1 EHIGLDDREYWEILD
16 ILGLTFKPLQ
26 SLTFKPEY
34 EWACDFLRNHS
45 SNKDKLVNMG
55 LIKSVD
61 DLEPYVRMVN
71 PRMHKHYEVLTRYK
85 ELFCYSWSAGDILQN
100 LDLSS
105 LVSYL
110 KKNPE
115 DIPGFKSLYRNRLN
129 KLKGK

>member
-1 EHIGLDDREYWEILD
+1 MGLDDREYWEILD

-26 SLTFKPEY
+26 NLIFKPEY
-34 EWACDFLRNHS
+34 EWAYDFLRNRPHD
-45 SNKDKLVNMG
+45 NKEKLVEMG

-61 DLEPYVRMVN
+61 DLEPYTMMVN
-71 PRMHKHYEVLTRYK
+71 PRNHKYFQILNDYK
-85 ELFCYSWSAGDILQN
+85 GLFSYSWNKNDILQN
-100 LDLSS
+100 LDLGS
-105 LVSYL
+105 LVKHL

>member
-1 EHIGLDDREYWEILD
+1 
-16 ILGLTFKPLQ
+16 
-26 SLTFKPEY
+26 
-34 EWACDFLRNHS
+34 
-45 SNKDKLVNMG
+45 MG

-71 PRMHKHYEVLTRYK
+71 PRMHKHFKVLNEYK
-85 ELFCYSWSAGDILQN
+85 GLFSYNWSAGDILQS
-100 LDLSS
+100 LDLGS
-105 LVSYL
+105 LVKHL